1 MLDPAIQV
9 VKAKFP
15 EVRHVGDM
23 RRLAK
28 PAIPEDVGLIIG
40 GFPCQDLSC
49 LGKKEGL
56 HGSRS
61 RLFFDLVGVLK
72 DFKPRWFLVENVAS
86 MTWIDRDEIS
96 KYLGVQPI
104 ALDSIELSPTRRRRL
119 HWTNIPHPAR
129 LPRVKDH
136 PSTSIQSCLHDAI
149 ALEEKTGV
157 TFSFTFLD
165 KRITVYI
172 PVLAVVGGQLR
183 NIREPK
189 QFSLQTG

>member
-1 MLDPAIQV
+1 
-9 VKAKFP
+9 
-15 EVRHVGDM
+15 
-23 RRLAK
+23 
-28 PAIPEDVGLIIG
+28 
-40 GFPCQDLSC
+40 
-49 LGKKEGL
+49 
-56 HGSRS
+56 
-61 RLFFDLVGVLK
+61 
-72 DFKPRWFLVENVAS
+72 

-104 ALDSIELSPTRRRRL
+104 ELDSIELSPTRRRRL
-119 HWTNIPHPAR
+119 YWTNIPHPAR

-136 PSTSIQSCLHDAI
+136 PSTFVQSCLHDAI

-189 QFSLQTG
+189 QFSLQIGELLYLPPLGDRNS